1 MSPASRDTMGFK
13 MAEHQLY
20 AEFMM
25 ECNDALGI
33 FYEAG
38 TGKTQIALSRAYHA
52 LENGEIEDVLV
63 VCPASLV
70 SNWVASL
77 DKMLMF
83 EGYTK
88 EGVERLKA
96 VTTVVSFQRTYKTR
110 RNGQRVMELRNEVD
124 KRWGMMIVDEAH
136 GLGGHNSIQTKACLT
151 LAKLSKYRYA
161 LTGTPVSGGGGG
173 PDYKKLY
180 GIIQFLHPGTWRNW
194 SEFCSIYVRSYDHF
208 YKPRKYEDEL
218 CEKLMRENAIMCRLR
233 DCYDMPAEEH
243 EYLDCELREKAVYDD
258 LRKGKVSKYNIDLDV
273 AGRIYPKLLQLCSG
287 HLITEDGTRIY
298 DTSKDAALEDLI
310 RGTDDAVVI
319 FCNYTASVDR
329 CANIAHKCGRK
340 VVKFDGRSK
349 DSDWMEFQDGDADVI
364 VCQYQKG
371 GVGIDL
377 FKSATTI
384 YFEPCWSFLQLEQS
398 KARTMRKGQT
408 RTCRFIYLRT
418 PGTRESQAWE
428 LVRSGIDLTA
438 EVFARWAEEENITL

>member
-1 MSPASRDTMGFK
+1 MTMAFK

-25 ECNDALGI
+25 ECNEALGI

-52 LENGEIEDVLV
+52 LENGEIEDVLI

-70 SNWVASL
+70 SNWKASM

-83 EGYTK
+83 EGYTE
-88 EGVERLKA
+88 EGVNRLKS
-96 VTTVVSFQRTYKTR
+96 VTTVVSFQKTYKAR
-110 RNGQRVMELRNEVD
+110 RDGKRTTELRDEVD

-136 GLGGHNSIQTKACLT
+136 GLGGHRSVQTKACLT
-151 LAKLSKYRYA
+151 LAKLSRMRYA

-180 GIIQFLHPGTWRNW
+180 GIVQFLHPGTWRNW
-194 SEFCSIYVRSYDHF
+194 TEFCDIYVRSYDHF
-208 YKPRKYEDEL
+208 FKPSKYNDEL

-233 DCYDMPAEEH
+233 DCYDMPPETH
-243 EYLDCELREKAVYDD
+243 EYLDCELAEKKVYND
-258 LRKGKVSKYNIDLDV
+258 LRKGDVAKYGLDLDV
-273 AGRIYPKLLQLCSG
+273 AGRVYPKLLQLCSG
-287 HLITEDGTRIY
+287 HLIADNGTVRY
-298 DTSKDAALEDLI
+298 STSKDAALEDI
-310 RGTDDAVVI
+310 INGTDDAVVV

-329 CANIAHKCGRK
+329 CAEIARKCGRK
-340 VVKFDGRSK
+340 VVTFDGRSG
-349 DSDWMEFQDGDADVI
+349 DSDWMRFQNGDADVI

-398 KARTMRKGQT
+398 KARTLRKGQT

-418 PGTRESQAWE
+418 PSTKEAQAWE
-428 LVRSGIDLTA
+428 LVRSGVDLTSA
-438 EVFARWAEEENITL
+438 VFEKWADEEGLSIE